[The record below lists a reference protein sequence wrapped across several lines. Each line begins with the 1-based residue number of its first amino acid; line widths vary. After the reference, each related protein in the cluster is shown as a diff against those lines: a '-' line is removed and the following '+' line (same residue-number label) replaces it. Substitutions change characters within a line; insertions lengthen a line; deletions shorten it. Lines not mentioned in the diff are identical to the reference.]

1 MDFRALDLAAV
12 RVSPGRGAAVACDAG
27 GGAGGA
33 VRVQTPPCRC
43 FVVPGPGR
51 YTLRLYLDSP
61 LGRDFA
67 DFLGRVDAL
76 LAPHH
81 DGMQTSSAVW
91 NDSLK
96 LTAFDDAQFFD
107 LAGAAVPDPSGM
119 RACSA
124 VVELGGSWAVNGR
137 WGTRWR
143 VIQVKE
149 ATKPAPVPRAPA
161 PSLFADDDDDGPPV
175 ARVARVA
182 RVAARVAR
190 APAPSLFADD

>member
-12 RVSPGRGAAVACDAG
+12 RVSPGRGAAVACD
-27 GGAGGA
+27 AGGA

-96 LTAFDDAQFFD
+96 LTAFDDAQFFGGRR
-107 LAGAAVPDPSGM
+107 AGRVLGGQRAMGDAVARDPGQGSHQARARPSGA
-119 RACSA
+119 RALA
-124 VVELGGSWAVNGR
+124 LRGR
-137 WGTRWR
+137 RRRRPGRPR
-143 VIQVKE
+143 R
-149 ATKPAPVPRAPA
+149 PRARPLA
-161 PSLFADDDDDGPPV
+161 LRG
-175 ARVARVA
+175 R
-182 RVAARVAR
+182 
-190 APAPSLFADD
+190 LKCLWL

>member
-12 RVSPGRGAAVACDAG
+12 RVSPGRGAAVACD
-27 GGAGGA
+27 AGGA

-161 PSLFADDDDDGPPV
+161 PSLFADD
-175 ARVARVA
+175 
-182 RVAARVAR
+182 AR